1 MKTER
6 LTRNPPPITPIR
18 GRILGRIELLFV
30 RDRKADGGHRRIVA
44 RYALP
49 GDRRDVE
56 IFAPTIDAAWS
67 TACRVAKRERNKQ
80 RREEL
85 GNERAAKIQ
94 KRLEAEDRRKRDP
107 GIRPEINLTIKREWL
122 DAILFR
128 GKDEEYRDL
137 FNPQLRRLY
146 EEQES
151 VGHFPLR
158 TIVAVLRAGYTM
170 DARAF
175 AFIVSGI
182 SRVDPME
189 KTKCVRVTTAGPT
202 ARPGSYV
209 RALRPEWGEP
219 ETPHLALHVGH
230 ILKNGNY
237 REVKEWLARHS
248 FAAEGAEK

>member
-1 MKTER
+1 MKTETPT
-6 LTRNPPPITPIR
+6 LLGAPPWSPIR
-18 GRILGRIELLFV
+18 GRIVGRLELLFV
-30 RDRKADGGHRRIVA
+30 RDRGAGRTRRRLVG
-44 RYALP
+44 RYDLRGMEP
-49 GDRRDVE
+49 RDRELAVPAFE
-56 IFAPTIDAAWS
+56 AAWTS
-67 TACRVAKRERNKQ
+67 ACRVAKRERNRQ

-94 KRLEAEDRRKRDP
+94 KRLAEEERRKREP

-137 FNPQLRRLY
+137 SNPQLRRLY

-158 TIVAVLRAGYTM
+158 TVVAVLRAGYTM

-175 AFIVSGI
+175 AFVVNGI
-182 SRVDPME
+182 SRVDPLE
-189 KTKCVRVTTAGPT
+189 GTKCVDVRTAG
-202 ARPGSYV
+202 PGSYV
-209 RALRPEWGEP
+209 RELRPEWGEP
-219 ETPHLALHVGH
+219 FAPHLALHVGR

-237 REVKEWLARHS
+237 REVREWLARHN
-248 FAAEGAEK
+248 FATTEGTDNA